1 MLCLNHIEDRTF
13 ISLYKVHFL
22 DYDLKQV
29 QNKVFYKSDKKTC
42 KCKTA
47 PASSYHH
54 LFPAWLTRTLRSN
67 VFCLLLPA
75 ETTACYAN
83 RQEAPPPPPPLF
95 VEASQ
100 ALLLLSATLWQMHA
114 ARHHRLSRCYRSWF
128 ITLLERRIFI
138 YHCPWHVYKPLRDS
152 FQSLPFKLYMCFLII
167 ALFTFVK
174 EIL

>member
-83 RQEAPPPPPPLF
+83 RQEAPPP
-95 VEASQ
+95 
-100 ALLLLSATLWQMHA
+100 LLSSWRRAKHCCYCQ
-114 ARHHRLSRCYRSWF
+114 RLSDKCM
-128 ITLLERRIFI
+128 
-138 YHCPWHVYKPLRDS
+138 LRDTTDWAAATGADS
-152 FQSLPFKLYMCFLII
+152 SLCWKDGS
-167 ALFTFVK
+167 LFATARDTFTNHS
-174 EIL
+174 EIHFSHFPLSYTCAF

>member
-83 RQEAPPPPPPLF
+83 RQEATHPPSSLRGGEPSTAVTVSDSLTNACCETPQTEPLLQ
-95 VEASQ
+95 E
-100 ALLLLSATLWQMHA
+100 LI
-114 ARHHRLSRCYRSWF
+114 HHFAGKTDLYLPLPVTRLQTTQRF
-128 ITLLERRIFI
+128 ISVT
-138 YHCPWHVYKPLRDS
+138 
-152 FQSLPFKLYMCFLII
+152 SL
-167 ALFTFVK
+167 
-174 EIL
+174 